1 MSVTLEGWSSC
12 HLSHLD
18 GNWPSCF
25 PPPLSYHPTGHSLTT
40 ALSLPGRPWLSS
52 NCLSSFNSHCSWPSS
67 GWKLGL
73 SPPPPQVLWNSVSQK
88 VINSTLGSITT
99 LLYHM
104 LFCCP
109 VTIPCSG
116 DSMVCAFGE
125 LLLSSTYPGC
135 LGGSDAV
142 SNSRAESR
150 PVWSA
155 SVYSDRGSWMETWPK
170 TDHGDSV
177 LGLLL
182 QLLENFSFVHWSF
195 LKHQW
200 HKPESK

>member
-1 MSVTLEGWSSC
+1 MTIGHLACLPVCPTTLLVIAWPLLCPHQVPPGYLPTASLPSILTAPDQAQAGNLASLLHHLKCFEI
-12 HLSHLD
+12 LSH
-18 GNWPSCF
+18 
-25 PPPLSYHPTGHSLTT
+25 
-40 ALSLPGRPWLSS
+40 RKSS
-52 NCLSSFNSHCSWPSS
+52 I
-67 GWKLGL
+67 LGF
-73 SPPPPQVLWNSVSQK
+73 
-88 VINSTLGSITT
+88 ITT

-104 LFCCP
+104 LFCRP
-109 VTIPCSG
+109 ATIPCSR

-142 SNSRAESR
+142 SNSRAEPR

-170 TDHGDSV
+170 TDHRDSV